1 MNDKKTLMD
10 YRRAQKLQTP
20 LLLTGALLSGVG
32 TSVSVPLVILGI
44 AIMLFAI
51 VIGVLYYRCPHCGR
65 PLGRIGEGG
74 AYCPHCGK
82 ALNAPV
88 EEPVRS
94 ITVPAYAKLNLTL
107 DILGKRDDGYHEM
120 QMVMQTVSLHD
131 DVTVTLTDGKG
142 ITCRVDGAALP
153 CDERNLAVKAARA
166 FCEAMDY
173 GGGIDIA
180 LIKRIPSEAGMA
192 GGSADAA
199 GVLVGLNVLYGAKL
213 SMSELC
219 ALGAK
224 IGADVP
230 FALMGGTCRV
240 QGVGD
245 VMKALP
251 PCPDCWFTVVMP
263 DYGVSTPEAFAAYD
277 KVGSST
283 HPDCEAQEKAIR
295 AEDLAGVCA
304 AAGNALEECSGA
316 RDNEAI
322 KTALKENG
330 AVTALMTGSGA
341 AVFGVFRTEAE
352 AKAAADALRARWPQV
367 YTAQPVRGGAC
378 PLRHLR

>member
-1 MNDKKTLMD
+1 ME
-10 YRRAQKLQTP
+10 RRERKNAVT
-20 LLLTGALLSGVG
+20 
-32 TSVSVPLVILGI
+32 
-44 AIMLFAI
+44 
-51 VIGVLYYRCPHCGR
+51 VL
-65 PLGRIGEGG
+65 
-74 AYCPHCGK
+74 
-82 ALNAPV
+82 AP
-88 EEPVRS
+88 
-94 ITVPAYAKLNLTL
+94 AKLNLAL
-107 DILGKRDDGYHEM
+107 DVVGLLPNGYHALDM
-120 QMVMQTVSLHD
+120 TMQTITLYERVMLRRSAGLSLRLPGSLVQPND
-131 DVTVTLTDGKG
+131 KNTAIK
-142 ITCRVDGAALP
+142 AALAFFHYTGL
-153 CDERNLAVKAARA
+153 LAGV
-166 FCEAMDY
+166 
-173 GGGIDIA
+173 DIT
-180 LIKRIPSEAGMA
+180 IYKNTPVRAGMA

-199 GVLVGLNVLYGAKL
+199 AVLVGLNALYGAKL

-219 ALGAK
+219 ALGAG

-263 DYGVSTPEAFAAYD
+263 DYGVSTPEAFAAYG

-283 HPDCEAQEKAIR
+283 HPDCEAQEKAVR

-322 KTALKENG
+322 KAALRQHG

-341 AVFGVFRTEAE
+341 AVFGVFTTEEAARGAAE
-352 AKAAADALRARWPQV
+352 ALKAQWPQV
-367 YTAQPVRGGAC
+367 YVAQPDKGGARVVS
-378 PLRHLR
+378 PKWLL